1 MIWFQL
7 LLYCKPI
14 VVNLNKYISSA
25 LRACMHLCIDVEGG
39 KKGCCGHNR
48 IIGIIVFEKCFMMM
62 MILEYISIMV
72 IDKEK
77 STCRTFCTRANN
89 FFL

>member
-1 MIWFQL
+1 
-7 LLYCKPI
+7 
-14 VVNLNKYISSA
+14 
-25 LRACMHLCIDVEGG
+25 MHLCIDVEGG

-62 MILEYISIMV
+62 ILEYISIMV

-77 STCRTFCTRANN
+77 STLVGLFALEPTISFYNN
-89 FFL
+89 LLWSFIIQTKCVAHPFDKVSKTS